1 MVLCFLWVR
10 QSLLSKTGSRCS
22 RTELYCSG
30 LDPARTSAPL
40 RRMED
45 ASNAHSRGPGCGAG
59 PGPRGAAAHLAPAS
73 PTRWHVGPAAATC
86 MPMPGR
92 VCAACSAHVQSECV
106 CTCAR
111 VHTCTVC
118 MYIYVPHHMHT
129 RSVHEH
135 VCSVHVCMHVC
146 TCASVCLR
154 GPVVCICVQCMCMR
168 AHTHLCV
175 RMCAGVCRCVCA
187 CMCRD

>member
-1 MVLCFLWVR
+1 MLPTL
-10 QSLLSKTGSRCS
+10 T
-22 RTELYCSG
+22 
-30 LDPARTSAPL
+30 A
-40 RRMED
+40 ED
-45 ASNAHSRGPGCGAG
+45 RAVG

-73 PTRWHVGPAAATC
+73 STRWHVDPAAATC

-118 MYIYVPHHMHT
+118 MYIYVPHRMHT

-146 TCASVCLR
+146 TCVYASA
-154 GPVVCICVQCMCMR
+154 CIACVCMC
-168 AHTHLCV
+168 A
-175 RMCAGVCRCVCA
+175 CA
-187 CMCRD
+187 CMCVHACTHVYRCVHACKRVHVCARPERSFIADCSITRPLVQMYPHLPRLSPQDWGILPRGTRVLH